1 VSNLLHFLDAVFG
14 GGLISAAATV
24 IDYLFVGHQFLY
36 GRLILFIQHC
46 CIIGID
52 INRSRLLLNKAVRT
66 VICFSL
72 CPQVVCIFLT
82 AACGMPEALIPVQ
95 LLWVNLVTDGLPA
108 TALGFNP
115 PDLEIMNKPPRSS
128 KEPLISSW
136 LFFRYMAIG
145 GYVGAAT
152 VGAAA
157 WWFTLYERGPQLNY
171 YQLVS

>member
-1 VSNLLHFLDAVFG
+1 
-14 GGLISAAATV
+14 
-24 IDYLFVGHQFLY
+24 
-36 GRLILFIQHC
+36 
-46 CIIGID
+46 
-52 INRSRLLLNKAVRT
+52 
-66 VICFSL
+66 
-72 CPQVVCIFLT
+72 
-82 AACGMPEALIPVQ
+82 MPEALIPVQ

-128 KEPLISSW
+128 KEPLISNW

-157 WWFTLYERGPQLNY
+157 WWFTLYEHGPQLNY
-171 YQLVS
+171 YQLVSWKNLSVTLWVQMHYNFEAIIHALSVFAFQNFEEGTQKDEINLSNIVCFVRELQKF